1 MHFVAESVP
10 SEITLMFISYLMFCT
25 VLMYLFVKTDRE
37 WGRMEV
43 SLDDAGR
50 RDPEAMNASA
60 LLFSSAEIGPEPM
73 FADVE
78 VRQSLQKHRPETL
91 GQASRIS
98 GVTPAAISLLMVH
111 LKRRAGKRTAEEG
124 VVRAAASQGSSD

>member
-10 SEITLMFISYLMFCT
+10 GEITLMFISYLMFCT

-78 VRQSLQKHRPETL
+78 VRQSLRHCAEHHDLNCTCFL
-91 GQASRIS
+91 HGQRKDD
-98 GVTPAAISLLMVH
+98 V
-111 LKRRAGKRTAEEG
+111 
-124 VVRAAASQGSSD
+124 